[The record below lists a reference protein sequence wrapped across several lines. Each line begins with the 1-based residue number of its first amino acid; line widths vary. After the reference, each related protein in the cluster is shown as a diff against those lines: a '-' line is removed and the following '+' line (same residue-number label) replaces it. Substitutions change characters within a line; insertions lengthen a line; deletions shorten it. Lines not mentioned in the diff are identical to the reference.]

1 MKPEEL
7 APLAY
12 EARIAAKGYARSRCD
27 ATGRIAAVLFDE
39 YRSLRDYGRFGAG
52 GSMTWEQVWNKYEA
66 QIVAEECSEE
76 LDSLGAATNATAT
89 TATATPPKSNKRM
102 LDEEELTSRIYLRIL
117 ERSCATNQAFDDM
130 FLKGKNG
137 EDSDLAEIASK
148 LDNGVREILLRP
160 QENARAIKITQQ
172 MDKQRE
178 KAEWKRQKQLERWK
192 KKLAKRRKESQTVSV
207 QERKEDPEFVESPST
222 AWSDPQRVYVLR
234 IMAGTR
240 RYFRRLLEDTAS

>member
-1 MKPEEL
+1 
-7 APLAY
+7 
-12 EARIAAKGYARSRCD
+12 
-27 ATGRIAAVLFDE
+27 
-39 YRSLRDYGRFGAG
+39 
-52 GSMTWEQVWNKYEA
+52 MTWEQVWNKYEA
-66 QIVAEECSEE
+66 QIVAEECSDE
-76 LDSLGAATNATAT
+76 LDSLGAATTAT
-89 TATATPPKSNKRM
+89 TARPKSNKRM
-102 LDEEELTSRIYLRIL
+102 LDQEELTSRIYLRIL

-130 FLKGKNG
+130 FLSGKNG

-178 KAEWKRQKQLERWK
+178 KAEEKRQKQLERWK
-192 KKLAKRRKESQTVSV
+192 KKLAKRRKESQSQTVLV
-207 QERKEDPEFVESPST
+207 ERKEDTELVESPST

-240 RYFRRLLEDTAS
+240 RYFRRLLEDTPSR